1 MAGAIDLPQAEAG
14 EDLTAFLAR
23 WSAGGEGRDGLAE
36 TIAAL
41 GRATAEIAA
50 IVRLGPLAG
59 AALHADT
66 GAANSDGDRQKKLDV
81 LANEAV
87 LRALGA
93 CDAVAYFASEEEDEI
108 LTVRSG
114 GGYAVAVDPLD
125 GSSNIDAN
133 TSIGTIF
140 SVFPASPD
148 DATGSFF
155 RPGAEQVAAGYAIY
169 GPYTSLV
176 VTLGAGVEIF
186 VLGDDGCYRRAGLR
200 FSIPKNTREYA
211 INASNYRYWRE
222 PVRDFV
228 DDLVAGAE
236 GPRGK
241 DFNMR
246 WLASLVG
253 ETHRILL
260 RGGVFLYPAD
270 KRPGYEKGRLRLIY
284 EAAPIAFVIE
294 QAGGAATDGRM
305 RMLDKVPM
313 SLHERT
319 PLVFGSADK
328 VARVTRYHSDP
339 THQRARSPLF
349 GERGLFRV

>member
-1 MAGAIDLPQAEAG
+1 MAEASDLPQAKAG
-14 EDLTAFLAR
+14 EDLTVFLAR
-23 WSAGGEGRDGLAE
+23 WRTGGEGRAGLAATVE
-36 TIAAL
+36 AL
-41 GRATAEIAA
+41 ARASAEIAA
-50 IVRLGPLAG
+50 IVRLGPL
-59 AALHADT
+59 T
-66 GAANSDGDRQKKLDV
+66 GAMLAAETGEANSDGDRQKKLDV
-81 LANEAV
+81 LANDAV
-87 LRALGA
+87 LRALGV
-93 CDAVAYFASEEEDEI
+93 CESVAYFASEEEDEI
-108 LTVRSG
+108 LSLRAG
-114 GGYAVAVDPLD
+114 GDYAVAVDPLD

-148 DATGSFF
+148 GATESFF

-176 VTLGAGVEIF
+176 LTLGAGVELF
-186 VLGDDGCYRRAGLR
+186 VLGNDGRYRRADMHL
-200 FSIPKNTREYA
+200 SIPKTTREYA

-228 DDLVAGAE
+228 DDLIAGAE

-241 DFNMR
+241 NFNMR

-284 EAAPIAFVIE
+284 EAAPIALLVE
-294 QAGGAATDGRM
+294 QAGGAATDGLT
-305 RMLDKVPM
+305 RMLDKIPA

-328 VARVTRYHSDP
+328 VGRVSRYHTEP